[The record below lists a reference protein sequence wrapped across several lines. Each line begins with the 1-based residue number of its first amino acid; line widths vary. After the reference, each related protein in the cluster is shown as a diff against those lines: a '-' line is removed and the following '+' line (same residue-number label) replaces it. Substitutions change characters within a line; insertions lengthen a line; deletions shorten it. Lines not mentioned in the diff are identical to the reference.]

1 MNPARKEAFL
11 SLTKSLKDK
20 KYSNLEMNVTLE
32 KDNLSSEDR
41 SLYTRLYLGVLELNY
56 LAFSIISTTRHLF
69 VFERG
74 LVSIISTLSPI
85 PHSFFSS
92 CA

>member
-1 MNPARKEAFL
+1 MFVA
-11 SLTKSLKDK
+11 
-20 KYSNLEMNVTLE
+20 V
-32 KDNLSSEDR
+32 
-41 SLYTRLYLGVLELNY
+41 SLYFPPDFNTISAVSTVYGFVELNY
-56 LAFSIISTTRHLF
+56 LAFSIMVTMRHLF

-74 LVSIISTLSPI
+74 LVSMISTLSPI